1 MANCE
6 KLELTFEDNDITTDK
21 GLGSPLYVLKAT
33 LNEGLD
39 LFASGTIQLLA
50 PKFLSPNALRK
61 LLHGKN
67 ARLKLT
73 QCPESAVVTG
83 AGADALADAL
93 ADTVSEALGTE
104 RSYRFFSGQ
113 IRAVRFLGQTATLQE
128 QGQKKTLYH
137 YELLLTSPLQA
148 MSDHHHLRSFTT
160 HSLLDVLSSFFD
172 QYLPDRYTI
181 LKPEQMPDPLK
192 QKQQIWVQNGE
203 SDALFVQRLLLLHGL
218 NFSFEYGKHSFLPQL
233 YLSYGATFDQDKKL
247 FSSTTDQ
254 LVATQNT
261 KGSLTPQ
268 ADCFTISDFASGYN
282 EDPVTHSYS
291 SAQEL
296 LKAFPT
302 LHPLLSKIGVDDVQF
317 KLTKPYKEHVATCL
331 KNFLELQQQA
341 IYASANDLALQVG
354 NRLTLTGL
362 GDDLELTITQAQTQ
376 AIAPLPDN
384 LSLPQALISDLNQ
397 PLASLDT
404 AAANAAAGISLGNS
418 LDLSTSTPRQRK
430 IEVQMQLKV
439 WEQNT
444 YALDLSNSEFS
455 SLLQGSSNA
464 PCKIFTATV
473 CNANGQITVAGTAD
487 VATAA
492 DAITSNL
499 DRSASPSLF
508 YALIKDS
515 SEPIVFNCQQANLSA
530 YGGISQHPH
539 LGDRVLLLQ
548 NAQGFFFLGFD
559 QNSTDSG
566 SMWHNDFWFDQRR
579 ATQEC
584 ASLSLEHSSTAP
596 ELTAPAV
603 SNQDSTQDTK
613 DDTTTDDD
621 DEEEGKDTTNR
632 SRLSFD
638 YFNSA
643 ADCVAYLCYY
653 ENLDPIWK
661 ALSAKYNLQDI
672 WLTYQSTYQAALK
685 AKAKDIKS
693 TRLTLLRN
701 LNTGQASQDSQQKKL
716 AQQITAFYQQIEALL
731 TTTCQQLG
739 LSINQK
745 DNEFLAAL
753 QQIRANLLA
762 EQGDILISAANGTVR
777 ENGQSIALAAT
788 NDLNLHAPN
797 ITISADSAIQICV
810 GGNAIGI
817 TQNGITLDS
826 QKWTNSA
833 GALDA
838 LLYIDSINGVTI
850 SGLGVAISSYFGA
863 ILSDAFGATVQLS
876 NGALSLQGITV
887 SQSTT
892 NRKDTISKLTAFTVN
907 VITELANLIS
917 FLKDDQTN
925 LNSSRAASF
934 ILPEINNA
942 FNFMKEQYHI
952 YKERSETTPSA
963 RRSLVL
969 LIIESIVSAIE
980 MLTNVIQGV
989 MFACFVTVLDKPIT
1003 PHFTV
1008 RDALRAIILLMKST
1022 TLVTSMISVFA
1033 LQKVSKASS
1042 FALEGANIKEEAE
1055 THSGLLG
1062 SNESATSPL
1071 ASLDVDPEQDAE
1083 DEGPEQDAE
1092 DEGPEQYAEDEDSDD
1107 LYAEDEDSELII
1119 DG

>member
-6 KLELTFEDNDITTDK
+6 KLELTFEDNDITSDQ

-67 ARLKLT
+67 ARLKLS
-73 QCPESAVVTG
+73 QCPESAAVTG
-83 AGADALADAL
+83 AGADTIADA
-93 ADTVSEALGTE
+93 VSVVLGAE

-113 IRAVRFLGQTATLQE
+113 IRAVKFLGQTATLQE

-137 YELLLTSPLQA
+137 YELLLSSPLQA
-148 MSDHHHLRSFTT
+148 MSDHHHLRSFTS

-218 NFSFEYGKHSFLPQL
+218 NFSFEYGEHSFLPQL

-302 LHPLLSKIGVDDVQF
+302 MHPPLSKIGGDDVQF

-397 PLASLDT
+397 PLASLAT

-530 YGGISQHPH
+530 YGGISQYPH

-559 QNSTDSG
+559 QNSTASY
-566 SMWHNDFWFDQRR
+566 SMWHNDFWFDQQR
-579 ATQEC
+579 AKQELS
-584 ASLSLEHSSTAP
+584 SLSLEHSSTAP
-596 ELTAPAV
+596 EFTAPV
-603 SNQDSTQDTK
+603 VVNKDSTESQEQDTQ
-613 DDTTTDDD
+613 DDTTT
-621 DEEEGKDTTNR
+621 ESKDTTNR

-638 YFNSA
+638 YFDSA
-643 ADCVAYLCYY
+643 ADGVAYLCYY
-653 ENLDPIWK
+653 DSLDPVWK

-685 AKAKDIKS
+685 AKAKDIQS

-701 LNTGQASQDSQQKKL
+701 LNTSSESQDSQQQELENK
-716 AQQITAFYQQIEALL
+716 ITAFYQQIEDLL
-731 TTTCQQLG
+731 STTCQILG
-739 LSINQK
+739 LSIEET
-745 DNEFLAAL
+745 DNELLSAL
-753 QQIRANLLA
+753 RQIRASLLA
-762 EQGDILISAANGTVR
+762 EQGDILLSAANGTVKV
-777 ENGQSIALAAT
+777 NGQSLALTAT

-797 ITISADSAIQICV
+797 ITISADTAVQICV
-810 GGNAIGI
+810 GGNAICL

-850 SGLGVAISSYFGA
+850 GGLKVAISSYFSA
-863 ILSDAFGATVQLS
+863 SVSDAFGAAVNLS
-876 NGALSLQGITV
+876 NGSLSLNGITV

-892 NRKDTISKLTAFTVN
+892 DLVNTIFN
-907 VITELANLIS
+907 VSNFAINVTTELANLIS
-917 FLKDDQTN
+917 FLTDDQKN
-925 LNSSRAASF
+925 LNASRASSF
-934 ILPEINNA
+934 IVPEIFNA
-942 FNFMKEQYHI
+942 VNFIKAQYDI
-952 YKERSETTPSA
+952 YKERRKTSASA
-963 RRSLVL
+963 RRSMILLV
-969 LIIESIVSAIE
+969 IETIVGALEVLTSA
-980 MLTNVIQGV
+980 VQGV
-989 MFACFVTVLDKPIT
+989 MFACFAPVLDKPFPHI

-1008 RDALRAIILLMKST
+1008 RDALRAIILLMKTT
-1022 TLVTSMISVFA
+1022 TLVTSMISAFA
-1033 LQKVSKASS
+1033 LLTTKKAASL
-1042 FALEGANIKEEAE
+1042 ALVGANIREEAKKRS
-1055 THSGLLG
+1055 TRR
-1062 SNESATSPL
+1062 
-1071 ASLDVDPEQDAE
+1071 
-1083 DEGPEQDAE
+1083 
-1092 DEGPEQYAEDEDSDD
+1092 
-1107 LYAEDEDSELII
+1107 
-1119 DG
+1119 

>member
-6 KLELTFEDNDITTDK
+6 KLELTFEDNDITSDQ

-67 ARLKLT
+67 ARLKLS
-73 QCPESAVVTG
+73 QCPESAAVTG
-83 AGADALADAL
+83 AGADTIADA
-93 ADTVSEALGTE
+93 VSVVLGAE

-113 IRAVRFLGQTATLQE
+113 IRAVKFLGQTATLQE

-137 YELLLTSPLQA
+137 YELLLSSPLQA
-148 MSDHHHLRSFTT
+148 MSDHHHLRSFTS

-218 NFSFEYGKHSFLPQL
+218 NFSFEYGEHSFLPQL

-302 LHPLLSKIGVDDVQF
+302 MHPPLSKIGGDDVQF

-397 PLASLDT
+397 PLASLAT

-530 YGGISQHPH
+530 YGGISQYPH

-559 QNSTDSG
+559 QNSTASY
-566 SMWHNDFWFDQRR
+566 SMWHNDFWFDQQR
-579 ATQEC
+579 AKQELS
-584 ASLSLEHSSTAP
+584 SLSLEHSSTAP
-596 ELTAPAV
+596 EFTAPV
-603 SNQDSTQDTK
+603 VVNKDSTESQEQDTQ
-613 DDTTTDDD
+613 DDTTT
-621 DEEEGKDTTNR
+621 ESKDTTNR

-638 YFNSA
+638 YFDSA
-643 ADCVAYLCYY
+643 ADGVAYLCYY
-653 ENLDPIWK
+653 DSLDPVWK

-685 AKAKDIKS
+685 AKAKDIQS

-701 LNTGQASQDSQQKKL
+701 LNTSSESQDSQQQELENK
-716 AQQITAFYQQIEALL
+716 ITAFYQQIEDLL
-731 TTTCQQLG
+731 STTCQILG
-739 LSINQK
+739 LSIEET
-745 DNEFLAAL
+745 DNELLSAL
-753 QQIRANLLA
+753 RQIRASLLA
-762 EQGDILISAANGTVR
+762 EQGDILLSAANGTVKV
-777 ENGQSIALAAT
+777 NGQSLALTAT

-797 ITISADSAIQICV
+797 ITISADTAVQICV
-810 GGNAIGI
+810 GGNAICL

-850 SGLGVAISSYFGA
+850 GGLKVAISSYFSA
-863 ILSDAFGATVQLS
+863 SVSDAFGAAVNLS
-876 NGALSLQGITV
+876 NGSLSLNGITV

-892 NRKDTISKLTAFTVN
+892 DLVNTIFN
-907 VITELANLIS
+907 VSNFAINVTTELANLIS
-917 FLKDDQTN
+917 FLTDDQKN
-925 LNSSRAASF
+925 LNASRASSF
-934 ILPEINNA
+934 IVPEIFNA
-942 FNFMKEQYHI
+942 VNFIKAQYDI
-952 YKERSETTPSA
+952 YKERRKTSASA
-963 RRSLVL
+963 RRSMILLV
-969 LIIESIVSAIE
+969 IETIVGALEVLTSA
-980 MLTNVIQGV
+980 VQGV
-989 MFACFVTVLDKPIT
+989 MFACFAPVLDKPFPHI

-1008 RDALRAIILLMKST
+1008 RDALRAIILLMKTT
-1022 TLVTSMISVFA
+1022 TLVTSMISAFA
-1033 LQKVSKASS
+1033 LLTTKKAASL
-1042 FALEGANIKEEAE
+1042 ALVGANIREEAKKRS
-1055 THSGLLG
+1055 TLRR
-1062 SNESATSPL
+1062 
-1071 ASLDVDPEQDAE
+1071 
-1083 DEGPEQDAE
+1083 
-1092 DEGPEQYAEDEDSDD
+1092 
-1107 LYAEDEDSELII
+1107 
-1119 DG
+1119 